1 LQYGMGDDEYLRGLR
16 AEVKT
21 SDLRELSQQP
31 QPAGPA
37 SHSYQPTVSGR
48 PASSIPARKVLV
60 AGVVVV
66 LLIIVAI
73 VGHLVASANT
83 ISVGDCVVTNPSV
96 LTGWDIKKVGCN
108 SNPGAGLILQKVVS
122 LQNGS
127 SGQCDLGLTTF
138 QDDPKGETYCLEDT
152 LSGNG

>member
-1 LQYGMGDDEYLRGLR
+1 MTQDYRRDPTPEEAYNLQYGMGDDEYLRGLR

-37 SHSYQPTVSGR
+37 SHSYQPT
-48 PASSIPARKVLV
+48 
-60 AGVVVV
+60 
-66 LLIIVAI
+66 
-73 VGHLVASANT
+73 
-83 ISVGDCVVTNPSV
+83 DCVVTNPSV